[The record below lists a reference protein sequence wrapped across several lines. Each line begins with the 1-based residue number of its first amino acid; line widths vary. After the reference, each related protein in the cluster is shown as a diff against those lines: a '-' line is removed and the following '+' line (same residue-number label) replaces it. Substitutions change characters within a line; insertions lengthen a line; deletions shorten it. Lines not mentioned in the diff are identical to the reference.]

1 MKTALVSGSTKD
13 HASRTNTRKSSYDAV
28 EIRDI
33 KDKATY
39 KSHQMEMTG
48 CRQEVNYTDSYFLN
62 SNNRTQEI
70 VNSPKGKIKDQS
82 LKPTT
87 ILRVFLFTSNINLLG
102 MMVYAW
108 NPKTLKTKDREPFEL
123 RNSRAAWATWLSS
136 NIHTGLDKER
146 LGDFSSQ
153 HLYQAIHNCL

>member
-1 MKTALVSGSTKD
+1 
-13 HASRTNTRKSSYDAV
+13 
-28 EIRDI
+28 
-33 KDKATY
+33 
-39 KSHQMEMTG
+39 MTG
-48 CRQEVNYTDSYFLN
+48 CLQEVNYTDSYFLN

-108 NPKTLKTKDREPFEL
+108 NPKTLETKDRESFEL
-123 RNSRAAWATWLSS
+123 RNSRAAWATWLS
-136 NIHTGLDKER
+136 
-146 LGDFSSQ
+146 
-153 HLYQAIHNCL
+153 

>member
-1 MKTALVSGSTKD
+1 M
-13 HASRTNTRKSSYDAV
+13 
-28 EIRDI
+28 RDI

-39 KSHQMEMTG
+39 KSHQMKMTG
-48 CRQEVNYTDSYFLN
+48 CLQEVNYTDSYFLN

-87 ILRVFLFTSNINLLG
+87 ILMVFLFTSNINLLG

-108 NPKTLKTKDREPFEL
+108 NPKTLEIKDREPFEL

-146 LGDFSSQ
+146 LSDFSSQ
-153 HLYQAIHNCL
+153 HLYQAIHKCL